1 MLTFFIGT
9 GFVNYQMFL
18 NCTGAIIDDYLSKEI
33 GFSDLMQVKITFIF
47 LLIALSSFYHSL
59 VTVLQLILL
68 HFQCESDE
76 HLGAIIISYWT
87 ENSKAYFWLTYFLS
101 LLLLTSLIPTIEKKA
116 GLDFVRLVRAESQFK
131 LLKDK
136 VNSNGMTEEKK
147 LSVLSE
153 LESLKLKGLQ
163 LSFDDLA
170 RFPDLNK
177 GKPVQIEGKVLQVVE
192 QDLFRIEITQTTFGW
207 TNAVAVEVKGLP
219 LKYRILENDHV
230 LILGYASGLRTF
242 TGLLNQ
248 PVTIP
253 LINARSVTL
262 INSDNPSR

>member
-1 MLTFFIGT
+1 MIRH
-9 GFVNYQMFL
+9 NY
-18 NCTGAIIDDYLSKEI
+18 E
-33 GFSDLMQVKITFIF
+33 
-47 LLIALSSFYHSL
+47 
-59 VTVLQLILL
+59 
-68 HFQCESDE
+68 
-76 HLGAIIISYWT
+76 
-87 ENSKAYFWLTYFLS
+87 
-101 LLLLTSLIPTIEKKA
+101 
-116 GLDFVRLVRAESQFK
+116 FK
-131 LLKDK
+131 LIENRIAGININAKENLI
-136 VNSNGMTEEKK
+136 
-147 LSVLSE
+147 SE
-153 LESLKLKGLQ
+153 IEGLKLKGLQ

-230 LILGYASGLRTF
+230 LILGYASGLRTY
-242 TGLLNQ
+242 TGLLDQ

-262 INSDNPSR
+262 INTGNSSK